1 MGKKARG
8 RVRPNSSKRYTE
20 KHTDRLIISFEHE
33 KLRRI
38 LKKIFGGAVELP
50 EQTREVQKFSGLGV
64 ISASGCFQLT
74 DGTRIAAPIASLPRH
89 FTLVPY
95 KGAKVYRECEVV
107 WTDTRFVGVKFIKH
121 AASQP
126 K

>member
-1 MGKKARG
+1 MPNLYLM
-8 RVRPNSSKRYTE
+8 VRKTALMAS
-20 KHTDRLIISFEHE
+20 
-33 KLRRI
+33 KLRDNRRKPRWLI
-38 LKKIFGGAVELP
+38 RRGAEVIFPGRASPADCVIWDWSDGGARL
-50 EQTREVQKFSGLGV
+50 
-64 ISASGCFQLT
+64 A
-74 DGTRIAAPIASLPRH
+74 IAAPIASLPRH